1 MNLAKLYEAQA
12 KLDADI
18 IEKKGL
24 QGHNLLPNKILAL
37 NVELG
42 ELAQE
47 VQGEWKYWK
56 EHTTRDEERVLD
68 EFVDCLHFALS
79 IGIELGYD
87 SKKSLIGNVQIS
99 KTVIGQFIESIKSVS
114 EFWSALGGWLT
125 TDELS
130 KLYAYE
136 NMVENIIE
144 LGNMLGFTDDQIE
157 AQYFKKNKVNHERQ
171 RDDY

>member
-18 IEKKGL
+18 IEKKHL
-24 QGHNLLPNKILAL
+24 QGRNLLPNKILAL

-56 EHTTRDEERVLD
+56 EHTTRDDERVLD

-79 IGIELGYD
+79 IGLEDEDINVNEVPALVYADDIGGIVGLLNDLFVYVSKYGTSRGSSTVEYYAELMC
-87 SKKSLIGNVQIS
+87 
-99 KTVIGQFIESIKSVS
+99 
-114 EFWSALGGWLT
+114 ALLF
-125 TDELS
+125 
-130 KLYAYE
+130 
-136 NMVENIIE
+136 
-144 LGNMLGFTDDQIE
+144 LGHMLGFTDDQIE
-157 AQYFKKNKVNHERQ
+157 AQYFNKNAVNHERQ
-171 RDDY
+171 VKGY

>member
-24 QGHNLLPNKILAL
+24 QGMNLLPNKILAL

-56 EHTTRDEERVLD
+56 EHTTRDDVRVLD

-79 IGIELGYD
+79 IGLEDDDIDINDDVEDIRGFAKANVGITGLFNCLFVDIAEYGESSGY
-87 SKKSLIGNVQIS
+87 KTLIH
-99 KTVIGQFIESIKSVS
+99 
-114 EFWSALGGWLT
+114 
-125 TDELS
+125 
-130 KLYAYE
+130 YA
-136 NMVENIIE
+136 NMVFGLLR
-144 LGNMLGFTDDQIE
+144 LGNRLGFTDEQIE
-157 AQYFKKNKVNHERQ
+157 AQYFKKNAVNHHRQ
-171 RDDY
+171 EVNY

>member
-24 QGHNLLPNKILAL
+24 QGRNLLPNKILAL

-56 EHTTRDEERVLD
+56 EHTTRDDKRVLD

-79 IGIELGYD
+79 IGLTNEKVNIVESISMTEVDDGTNDSFVEILNEVYFSANFYD
-87 SKKSLIGNVQIS
+87 SSFTYSLLMTNLFV
-99 KTVIGQFIESIKSVS
+99 
-114 EFWSALGGWLT
+114 LGHR
-125 TDELS
+125 
-130 KLYAYE
+130 
-136 NMVENIIE
+136 I
-144 LGNMLGFTDDQIE
+144 GFTNDQIE
-157 AQYFKKNKVNHERQ
+157 AQYFKKNAVNFKRQ
-171 RDDY
+171 EADY